1 MAQFFFDSQC
11 IDTLYSSVV
20 SIGLYVSHVSF
31 VLDLDVAN
39 LLTDISA
46 LLLLEIIPVSD
57 VLDLFSL
64 YMW

>member
-1 MAQFFFDSQC
+1 VAQFFFDSQC

-46 LLLLEIIPVSD
+46 MLLLEIIPVSD